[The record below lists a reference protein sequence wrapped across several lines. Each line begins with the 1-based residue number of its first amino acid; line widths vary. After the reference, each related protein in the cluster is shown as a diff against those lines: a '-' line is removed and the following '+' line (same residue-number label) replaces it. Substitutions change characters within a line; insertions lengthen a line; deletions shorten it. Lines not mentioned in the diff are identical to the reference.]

1 MKLRFTFEV
10 EFDSTDTAKAYGV
23 ALGFAL
29 SNIETNALEISEAP
43 APRIT
48 RGKVEVSEAMPA
60 ARHG

>member
-1 MKLRFTFEV
+1 MKLRFSFEV
-10 EFDSTDTAKAYGV
+10 EFESADTAKAYGV

-29 SNIETNALEISEAP
+29 ANIETNAMEISEAP

-48 RGKVEVSEAMPA
+48 RGKIEVSEALPA